1 MNIIH
6 VIDYFQP
13 KLGYQE
19 TFLAL
24 AQINAGHNVFV
35 ITSDRYAP
43 DLFPA
48 TRDILG
54 ERIIGPGSYIEEG
67 IRVYRLPILF
77 EYSGRVWILGIKK
90 KILEL
95 NPDAIIIHGI
105 FSMAAIQIA
114 AMREH
119 LPRTKMIFDDHMVYS
134 ATRGWVWFIY
144 KIFRQLVKRYIEKA
158 ADSLIATT
166 IETKEFMVDIYGLP
180 RDRIKIV
187 PIGINTNLFR
197 HNPNERKL
205 FREYYNLSD
214 DDIIFVYAG
223 KIIPTKGPH
232 ILVEAALSLMN
243 KHPEIK
249 VILVGNGDE
258 NYVRHIASKI
268 ETSGL
273 HDHFILLP
281 LVPNNE
287 LPKIYSA
294 VDVGVWPLQC
304 STTMLEAI
312 SCNVP
317 IIISDNSGTP
327 ERASQGNGLLYHG
340 NSSIDLALKMEI
352 MLDNEIRSEMSLK
365 SRAFAETL
373 DWVLLSRQFLED

>member
-1 MNIIH
+1 
-6 VIDYFQP
+6 
-13 KLGYQE
+13 
-19 TFLAL
+19 
-24 AQINAGHNVFV
+24 
-35 ITSDRYAP
+35 
-43 DLFPA
+43 
-48 TRDILG
+48 
-54 ERIIGPGSYIEEG
+54 
-67 IRVYRLPILF
+67 
-77 EYSGRVWILGIKK
+77 
-90 KILEL
+90 
-95 NPDAIIIHGI
+95 
-105 FSMAAIQIA
+105 
-114 AMREH
+114 MREH

-281 LVPNNE
+281 LVPNNK